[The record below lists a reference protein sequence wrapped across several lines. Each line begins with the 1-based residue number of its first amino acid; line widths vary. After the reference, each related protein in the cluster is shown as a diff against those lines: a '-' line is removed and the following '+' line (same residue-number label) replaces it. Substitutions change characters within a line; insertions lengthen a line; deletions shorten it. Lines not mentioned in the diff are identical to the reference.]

1 MFIGDS
7 KVPWHISQVLNELG
21 QRRGFDLNDP
31 NFADTPNRVAKAFY
45 ELTDGYADKPEEIL
59 KTRFPSED
67 YDQMIVVKD
76 IDYYS
81 MCAHHMLPFHGK
93 VAIGYIPNKDTK
105 LVVGLSK
112 LPRLVRC
119 FARRFQIQERM
130 TMQIANAINDALEP
144 RGVGVL
150 VYSSV
155 HLCSHMRGI
164 EDSHSTMETSA
175 LLGEFRS
182 EPAVRSEFFN
192 MVYGSKR

>member
-1 MFIGDS
+1 MDNSNIS
-7 KVPWHISQVLNELG
+7 WNISQILYELSAS
-21 QRRGFDLNDP
+21 RGFDINDP
-31 NFADTPNRVAKAFY
+31 NFDDTPKRVAKALY
-45 ELTDGYADKPEEIL
+45 ELTDGYVDKPEDIL

-76 IDYYS
+76 IDYFS

-93 VAIGYIPNKDTK
+93 VAIGYIPNKATK
-105 LVVGLSK
+105 FVVGLSK

-130 TMQIANAINDALEP
+130 TMQIANAINDSLQP
-144 RGVGVL
+144 QGVGVL

-164 EDSHSTMETSA
+164 EDSRSTMETSA

-182 EPAVRSEFFN
+182 DPAVRSEFYS
-192 MVYGSKR
+192 MVYGGKR